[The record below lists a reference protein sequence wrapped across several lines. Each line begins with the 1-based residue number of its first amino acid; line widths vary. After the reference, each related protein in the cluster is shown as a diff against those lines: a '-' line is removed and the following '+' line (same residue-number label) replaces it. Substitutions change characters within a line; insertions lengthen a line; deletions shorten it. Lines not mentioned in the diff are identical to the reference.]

1 MNRKC
6 RKMNY
11 AFDKNFVVNNE
22 KLVIETSAQL
32 VLEEDKIEGVL
43 VLTDKRLL
51 FLDKNFVVEHEFNLT
66 EIESISVFKLW
77 NFFDKGISMIYD
89 NRKFLIQVGY
99 ASDWIKLINT
109 QLYIA

>member
-32 VLEEDKIEGVL
+32 VLEEDEIEGVL
-43 VLTDKRLL
+43 ALTDKR
-51 FLDKNFVVEHEFNLT
+51 
-66 EIESISVFKLW
+66 
-77 NFFDKGISMIYD
+77 YP
-89 NRKFLIQVGY
+89 
-99 ASDWIKLINT
+99 SDWIKLINM
-109 QLYIA
+109 QLYIV